1 MLKLFILSDFQPY
14 VNLMKSLQ
22 SYQDQH
28 LFGMNN
34 YNPELLFEAL
44 KEFLTLQ
51 EVLQIFSHM
60 VPNFNPNLPLNSM
73 GMQTSKLPIDK
84 FFEMF

>member
-1 MLKLFILSDFQPY
+1 
-14 VNLMKSLQ
+14 MKSLQ

-34 YNPELLFEAL
+34 YNPELFSEAL
-44 KEFLTLQ
+44 KEFITLS

-60 VPNFNPNLPLNSM
+60 IPDFNTNLPLDSM